1 MTAEE
6 YFDDANGQLAVGEL
20 AEAANGY
27 RKAVELQPDFFD
39 AWQALCM
46 ALVKLGDF
54 PAAIE
59 AGKQALALKPND
71 QIAYTSLSIA
81 YARNGQIKEAEA
93 MAANARVI
101 SWGGKA
107 QNTSQD

>member
-1 MTAEE
+1 MNAEE
-6 YFDDANGQLAVGEL
+6 YFDDANGNLAIGEL
-20 AEAANGY
+20 EQAAAGY
-27 RKAVELQPDFFD
+27 RQAVELSPDFFD
-39 AWQALCM
+39 AWHALCM
-46 ALVKLGDF
+46 ALVKLEKF
-54 PAAIE
+54 PEAIE
-59 AGKQALALKPND
+59 AGKKALELQPND

-107 QNTSQD
+107 MN